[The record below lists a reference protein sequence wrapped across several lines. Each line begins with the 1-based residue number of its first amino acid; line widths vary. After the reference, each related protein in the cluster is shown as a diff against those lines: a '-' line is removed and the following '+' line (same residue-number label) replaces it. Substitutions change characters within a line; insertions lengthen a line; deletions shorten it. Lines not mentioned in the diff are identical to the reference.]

1 MGRAPIGLWL
11 LVVAAVT
18 ALAWNLGGFHFLDP
32 DEGRTAEIAREMVA
46 SGDFV
51 VPHLD
56 GLPYLDKPVCYF
68 AAAAVAM
75 MAVGQTEAAARLP
88 ALVATLGTMALIVA
102 FARRRWGAPA
112 GWLAGLAFATM
123 PLTLGYAHAAL
134 IDSML
139 TLSTT
144 GAILAFAN
152 DRPALAWG
160 AMAVGALTKGPVA
173 LAVPLVTVVLYALAT
188 GVPLRRFVTWPG
200 LVAFG
205 VVALPWFIAVTAQ
218 FPAFP
223 AYAFGRETFLRF
235 ATTTFHRSAP
245 LWYYVPILAAGAFP
259 WIVPACAGL
268 TRGRAAWQARR
279 EPVGRESVLF
289 AAWVLG
295 PLVLFTLDR
304 SKLPQYVLPLMP
316 ALALAATRT
325 IVLRGPGVAAKS
337 GIAAALLL
345 AAALLVIS
353 RTGAPLP
360 LTPAERAAVPGT
372 AFALCVALVGSAVGL
387 GLAALSRRRAL
398 GALAYALP
406 GLVLPVVSGRLMAA
420 VGDDRSSAAL
430 AAAIAPALTG
440 GALFGV
446 ATFPPSLP
454 FYLRHSMLVA
464 TRDGHELTSN
474 YVVTYLRT
482 LRGPASPLKDPNE
495 WRRTLE
501 RCPAPTVFVVPAGDT
516 AVRRSFAEL
525 PLIADDGHNV
535 AFGPC
540 RPTRRQ

>member
-1 MGRAPIGLWL
+1 VGRAPIRLWL

-75 MAVGQTEAAARLP
+75 MAVGQTEAAVRLP
-88 ALVATLGTMALIVA
+88 ALLATVGTMALLVA
-102 FARRRWGAPA
+102 FARRRWGATA
-112 GWLAGLAFATM
+112 GCLAGLAFATM

-144 GAILAFAN
+144 AAILAFAD

-173 LAVPLVTVVLYALAT
+173 LAVPLVTLAPYAMAT

-200 LVAFG
+200 VVVFG
-205 VVALPWFIAVTAQ
+205 IVALPWCVAVTAQ

-223 AYAFGRETFLRF
+223 TYVFGRETFLRF

-245 LWYYVPILAAGAFP
+245 LWYYLPILAAGAFP
-259 WIVPACAGL
+259 WIVPACAGM
-268 TRGRAAWQARR
+268 TRWRAAWQARR
-279 EPVGRESVLF
+279 EPAVRESMLF

-304 SKLPQYVLPLMP
+304 SKLPQYVLPVMP
-316 ALALAATRT
+316 AIALAAART
-325 IVLRGPGVAAKS
+325 IALRGPGVAAKS
-337 GIAAALLL
+337 GVAAALAL
-345 AAALLVIS
+345 AAAFLVIS
-353 RTGAPLP
+353 RTGTPLP
-360 LTPAERAAVPGT
+360 LTPAEWAAVPGT
-372 AFALCVALVGSAVGL
+372 ALALSVALAGSAVGL
-387 GLAALSRRRAL
+387 GLAALSRRRDL

-406 GLVLPVVSGRLMAA
+406 GLVLPVASQSLMAA

-430 AAAIAPALTG
+430 AAAIAPALAG
-440 GALFGV
+440 GVLFGV

-464 TRDGHELTSN
+464 TGDGHELTST
-474 YVVTYLRT
+474 YVVTYLGT
-482 LRGPASPLKDPNE
+482 LRGPTSPLKGPNE
-495 WRRTLE
+495 WRRALDN
-501 RCPAPTVFVVPAGDT
+501 CPAPTVFVVPAGDT

-525 PLIADDGHNV
+525 PVIADDGHNV

-540 RPTRRQ
+540 QPPRHE